1 MNITRILVIALIAV
15 AIGGYFLF
23 NLDQYLTLNYV
34 QSRFAEIQQFQ
45 NENFTL
51 TALIYF
57 SVYVMIA
64 ALSIPGA
71 AIISLLGGAIFGLV
85 WGIIIV
91 SFASSIG
98 ATLAFLVSRLLLRDW
113 VQSRFG
119 GYLASINRGIE
130 KGGNFY
136 LFSLRMVP
144 LFPFFM
150 VNLVMGLTP
159 IRAGSFYAVSQAG
172 MLLSTAVYVNA
183 GSELGQ
189 INSLSELMSVPV
201 IISLVLLGLF
211 PLGARFLVGVIQR
224 RSIMRKFS
232 KPVRFDANVVV
243 IGAGS
248 AGLVASLIIARAKAK
263 VILIEKNRMGGDC
276 LNTGCIP
283 SKSFIRS
290 GRIMSY
296 IRRANEFGIDDASAD
311 VNFSNIMVRVNKII
325 TKIEPH
331 DSVERFTSLG
341 VECVI
346 GGARIESPY
355 TVSVN
360 GHSIN
365 TRSIILATG
374 ARPIVPTI
382 PGLEEIDYLTSDTVW
397 SLQELP
403 RRLLV
408 VGGGPI
414 GCELAQ
420 AFHNLGSE
428 VTQVDIA
435 SRLLPREDPEVSQA
449 VMDKFI
455 GDGIKVIIGCQ
466 LDSFGNDGGQLFIKI
481 RHQQE
486 ELRIYFDNV
495 LLAIGRK
502 PNVEGFGLEELGLS
516 LTPQGSVQV
525 DNAMRTAY
533 PNIYACGDVATSY
546 QFTHMA
552 SFQAWFAALNA
563 LTGSLWL
570 SRAKYNVVPW
580 ATFTDPEVARV
591 GLSEQEAKEQNT
603 AYEITRYN
611 MEQHDRSL
619 ADGEAHGFI
628 KVLTIP
634 GKDKILGVTIVGHH
648 AGELI
653 GEFTFAMTHGMGL
666 KKIAAVTHIYPTLL
680 EGNKF
685 AANAWRSTRLP
696 ERYFTLMEKYFR
708 WQRASKQVPVKK
720 DRTSVKN
727 KS

>member
-1 MNITRILVIALIAV
+1 
-15 AIGGYFLF
+15 
-23 NLDQYLTLNYV
+23 
-34 QSRFAEIQQFQ
+34 
-45 NENFTL
+45 
-51 TALIYF
+51 
-57 SVYVMIA
+57 
-64 ALSIPGA
+64 
-71 AIISLLGGAIFGLV
+71 
-85 WGIIIV
+85 
-91 SFASSIG
+91 
-98 ATLAFLVSRLLLRDW
+98 
-113 VQSRFG
+113 
-119 GYLASINRGIE
+119 
-130 KGGNFY
+130 
-136 LFSLRMVP
+136 
-144 LFPFFM
+144 
-150 VNLVMGLTP
+150 
-159 IRAGSFYAVSQAG
+159 
-172 MLLSTAVYVNA
+172 
-183 GSELGQ
+183 
-189 INSLSELMSVPV
+189 
-201 IISLVLLGLF
+201 
-211 PLGARFLVGVIQR
+211 
-224 RSIMRKFS
+224 
-232 KPVRFDANVVV
+232 
-243 IGAGS
+243 
-248 AGLVASLIIARAKAK
+248 
-263 VILIEKNRMGGDC
+263 
-276 LNTGCIP
+276 
-283 SKSFIRS
+283 
-290 GRIMSY
+290 
-296 IRRANEFGIDDASAD
+296 
-311 VNFSNIMVRVNKII
+311 
-325 TKIEPH
+325 
-331 DSVERFTSLG
+331 VERFTSLG

-360 GHSIN
+360 GRSIN

-408 VGGGPI
+408 VGGGPM

-428 VTQVDIA
+428 VTQVDMA

-455 GDGIKVIIGCQ
+455 GDGIKVITGCQ
-466 LDSFGNDGGQLFIKI
+466 LDSFGKDGGQLFIKI

-486 ELRIYFDNV
+486 EKRVYFDNV

-502 PNVEGFGLEELGLS
+502 PNVEGFGLEELGVP
-516 LTPQGSVQV
+516 LTPQGNVQV

-533 PNIYACGDVATSY
+533 PNIYACGDVATLY

-619 ADGEAHGFI
+619 VDGEAHGFI

-666 KKIAAVTHIYPTLL
+666 KKIAAVTHIYPTFL

-685 AANAWRSTRLP
+685 AANAWRKARLP
-696 ERYFTLMEKYFR
+696 EKYFTLMEKYFR
-708 WQRASKQVPVKK
+708 WQRASKQVSMGK